1 MAIVSNISVGDI
13 LFYEVDDIP
22 THSAPKGSISILN
35 GSNFNNSV
43 FYINN
48 DGGTTWLKIV
58 SPSYGYLYLNNNTVG
73 VSADGDQ
80 TLGAWY
86 SFSDQTQVLGTSYG
100 FTKGTDATF
109 GDYLEYTGS
118 TLTRML
124 LTNQSTMRAGPTKW
138 ISWETGGAINF
149 TIPPNGFNECFGPD
163 NAGTINC
170 GSTRILEGNTGDHF
184 EGAIS
189 PISRE
194 SGGGTASRIYIPR
207 HTQVVAVKVDEALEI
222 TVLDEGFESSGFTEN
237 SWSVVNDTENIWVV
251 GQAESNGGTSS
262 AYVSN
267 DGGTSATYN
276 INNAEV
282 SHFYK
287 DFTFDSNL
295 QSVSLS
301 FDWKCQGENA
311 AGATQYDYGAVV
323 ITSTATTPTAGSE
336 VSTTQAT
343 GGGDGR
349 IGADDNLGKFN
360 LNYGTTP
367 GTTWN
372 TEIIDLSDYIG
383 QTKRIVFTWNNDGSV
398 GADPPFIVDNIKITE
413 YYW

>member
-1 MAIVSNISVGDI
+1 MAVISNISVGDI

-35 GSNFNNSV
+35 GSAYQNSV

-48 DGGTTWLKIV
+48 DGATTWLKIV
-58 SPSYGYLYLNNNTVG
+58 SPAYGYMYLNNNTVG
-73 VSADGDQ
+73 VVADGDQ
-80 TLGAWY
+80 TLGSWY
-86 SFSDQTQVLGTSYG
+86 SFSSEPQVLGESFG
-100 FTKGTDATF
+100 FTKNTDVTF
-109 GDYLEYTGS
+109 GDYAEYTGS
-118 TLTRML
+118 TITRML
-124 LTNQSTMRAGPTKW
+124 LTHQSTMRAGTSKW
-138 ISWETGGAINF
+138 INWETGGAINF
-149 TIPPNGFNECFGPD
+149 TIPANGFNECFGPD
-163 NAGTINC
+163 NSGTINC
-170 GSTRILEGNTGDHF
+170 GSVRILEANTGDHF

-194 SGGGTASRIYIPR
+194 AGGGTAQRTYIPR
-207 HTQVVAVKVDEALEI
+207 HSQIVAVKVDEALEVI
-222 TVLDEGFESSGFTEN
+222 SFTENFESSGFTEN
-237 SWSVVNDTENIWVV
+237 SWNVVNDTENVWVV
-251 GQAESNGGTSS
+251 GQAENNGGTSS

-267 DGGTSATYN
+267 NGGTSATYN
-276 INNAEV
+276 INNADV

-287 DFTFDSNL
+287 DFTFNSNAE
-295 QSVSLS
+295 SVYLI

-311 AGATQYDYGAVV
+311 AGAAQYDYGAVV

-336 VSTTQAT
+336 VTTAQAT

-372 TEIIDLSDYIG
+372 TETINLSDYLG
-383 QTKRIVFTWNNDGSV
+383 QTKRLVFTWNNDGSV
-398 GADPPFIVDNIKITE
+398 GADPPFILDNIRIVE